1 MPNTAKEAVRGIMG
15 TKLKVNTFLAR
26 PKHSI
31 EDNHTDVI
39 YYAI

>member
-15 TKLKVNTFLAR
+15 TKLMVNPFQAR
-26 PKHSI
+26 LKHSI